1 MEETPH
7 GWTSKIVRTFLTSKL
22 SVLFII
28 ASFLAGTVALI
39 ATPREEEPQI
49 VVPMADLL
57 VEWPGASSQEIE
69 HLVTTP
75 VESLL
80 WEIDGVENVYSIS
93 RPGRSLSTVR
103 FYVGEDRERSMV
115 KVYNKL
121 SANTDRLPPDAR
133 GIVLKPREMDDIP
146 FLTLALHSNAL
157 DDHQLRRIAEE
168 LAVRLREV
176 PQSGPVSVIGGR
188 ARQVQINI
196 NPVALAAHG
205 LALSDLFRA
214 LQGANLSLPLGDLTK
229 EGHQF
234 LLEGGSTLRSAADVS
249 ATVIRAEK
257 DKAVRVGDIAEVVD
271 GPQEVTHYTRIGF
284 GPGEGK
290 EQADAQ
296 PAVMV
301 AIAKQKGSNAVSVA
315 EALLH
320 KADALKGTVI
330 PEDVQ
335 VTVARNNGETA
346 NEKVNDLVKHLLL
359 AIATILVL
367 IALALGPREALI
379 VALAVPMTLAI
390 TLLADYALGYTIN
403 RVTLFALILS
413 LGLLVDDPIVDVE
426 NIHRHFKLKRLPPL
440 QATLAA
446 VEEVRP
452 PTILATFTVILSFL
466 SMYFIT
472 GMMGPY
478 MRPMPFNITV
488 VMLMSLVVAF
498 TVTPWATYHL
508 LKGEYGK
515 KETAPPP
522 LEESRTYRLYRRIM
536 IPLLHRKKWRR
547 LFWAAL
553 IAMFALSFLLAGLRW
568 VPMKMLPFD
577 NKNELQLLIDLP
589 EGSPLEE
596 TDRAAAAFTDYLRTV
611 SEVENVQIYV
621 GTASPVDFNG
631 FVRHY
636 DLRQQA
642 NQADLRINLL
652 PKERRVDQSHAIA
665 LRLRPD
671 LEKIAQERQ
680 ARIKIVEVPPGPPV
694 LAGVVAEV
702 TVPVDATLAE
712 QISVVEEVRQAFTE
726 TAGVV
731 DVDDGIEA
739 DQGKIHFDVDAEKA
753 ALHRISVEE
762 IARTLQAAIGGAP
775 AGIVHR
781 PAERNPLPIVIRLPR
796 EGRVRPEDFRGI
808 FMRNPNG
815 RNIPLAE
822 LVSVRTAV
830 EDKTIYHKD
839 LKRVHFVTGEMA
851 GRSPVEAII
860 DLTRRFKER
869 PLPQGYAL
877 TFTGE
882 GEWQITVDVFR
893 DLGIAFFAALAAI
906 YILLVAWTGSMV
918 IPLVMMAAIPL
929 TMIGI
934 MPGFYLLNLLF
945 ANTVGPYENPIF
957 FTATAMIGMIAL
969 AGIVIRNS
977 IILID
982 FIQMAELEGRSP
994 DEAIVEA
1001 GAVRLRP
1008 ILLTAGAAMLGSWV
1022 ITLDP
1027 IFSGLAWSFIF
1038 GIFASTLFTL
1048 VVIPLLYFTIYGGK
1062 GKEIVQEK
1070 EAAPPE
1076 SGEPKMRA
1084 FRDIAEEVRR

>member
-1 MEETPH
+1 MGETPH

-22 SVLFII
+22 SILFII
-28 ASFLAGTVALI
+28 ASFLAGAVALI
-39 ATPREEEPQI
+39 TTPREEEPQI
-49 VVPMADLL
+49 VVPMADLF
-57 VEWPGASSQEIE
+57 VEWPGASAQEVE

-80 WEIDGVENVYSIS
+80 WEIDGVENVYAVS
-93 RPGRSLSTVR
+93 RPGRSLVTVR
-103 FYVGEDRERSMV
+103 FYVGQDRERSMV
-115 KVYNKL
+115 KVYNKVF
-121 SANTDRLPPDAR
+121 ANTDRLPPGAR
-133 GIVLKPREMDDIP
+133 GIAVKPREMDDIP
-146 FLTLALHSNAL
+146 FLTLALHSDSQ
-157 DDHQLRRIAEE
+157 DDYQLRRMAEE

-188 ARQVQINI
+188 ARQIQIKI
-196 NPVALAAHG
+196 NPVALTAHG
-205 LALSDLFRA
+205 LTLTDLFRA
-214 LQGANLSLPLGDLTK
+214 LQGANLALPLGDLTK

-249 ATVIRAEK
+249 AVVLRSDK
-257 DKAVRVGDIAEVVD
+257 DKAVRMADVAEVID

-284 GPGEGK
+284 GPEEGK
-290 EQADAQ
+290 ARAGEP

-301 AIAKQKGSNAVSVA
+301 AVAKQKGSNAVSVA
-315 EALLH
+315 EALLE

-335 VTVARNNGETA
+335 VTVVRNNGETA

-379 VALAVPMTLAI
+379 VALAVPMTLAM

-478 MRPMPFNITV
+478 MRPMPFNITI
-488 VMLMSLVVAF
+488 VMLMSLVIAF

-515 KETAPPP
+515 AEAAPPP
-522 LEESRTYRLYRRIM
+522 MEESRTDRLYRRIM
-536 IPLLHRKKWRR
+536 MPLLHRKKRRR

-553 IAMFALSFLLAGLRW
+553 VGALALSFLLAGLRW

-589 EGSPLEE
+589 EGTPLEE
-596 TDRAAAAFTDYLRTV
+596 TDRAAAAFTDYLRTI
-611 SEVENVQIYV
+611 SEVENVQVYV
-621 GTASPVDFNG
+621 GIASPVDFNG

-636 DLRQQA
+636 DLRQGA

-652 PKERRVDQSHAIA
+652 PKERRVAQSHAIA
-665 LRLRPD
+665 LRIRPD
-671 LEKIAQERQ
+671 LEKIAQENR
-680 ARIKIVEVPPGPPV
+680 ARIKIVEAPPGPPV

-702 TVPVDATLAE
+702 TVPADATLAE
-712 QISVVEEVRQAFTE
+712 HISAVEGVRQAFTK

-762 IARTLQAAIGGAP
+762 VARTLQAAIGGAP

-781 PAERNPLPIVIRLPR
+781 PAERNPLPIIVRLPR
-796 EGRVRPEDFRGI
+796 EGRIHPEDFRGI
-808 FMRNPNG
+808 FIRNAEG
-815 RNIPLAE
+815 KRIPLAE
-822 LVSVRTAV
+822 LVSIRTVV

-839 LKRVHFVTGEMA
+839 LKRVHFVTGETA

-860 DLTRRFKER
+860 DLTRHFKEQ

-877 TFTGE
+877 RLTGE
-882 GEWQITVDVFR
+882 GEWKITVDVFR

-945 ANTVGPYENPIF
+945 ASPVGPYENPIF

-982 FIQMAELEGRSP
+982 FIQRAESDGRSL

-1048 VVIPLLYFTIYGGK
+1048 VVIPLLYFSIYGRK
-1062 GKEIVQEK
+1062 DPERVEQKEP
-1070 EAAPPE
+1070 ALPE
-1076 SGEPKMRA
+1076 PVEPRIRA
-1084 FRDIAEEVRR
+1084 LRGRG

>member
-1 MEETPH
+1 MDTPAL
-7 GWTSKIVRTFLTSKL
+7 GWTSKIVRAFLTSKL
-22 SVLFII
+22 SILFIL
-28 ASFLAGTVALI
+28 ASFLAGGIALL

-49 VVPMADLL
+49 VVPMADLFVAL
-57 VEWPGASSQEIE
+57 PGASAQEVE

-80 WEIDGVENVYSIS
+80 WEVDGVENVYSVS
-93 RPGRSLSTVR
+93 RPGEAVITVR

-115 KVYNKL
+115 KVYNKVF
-121 SANTDRLPPDAR
+121 ANADRLPSGAG
-133 GIVLKPREMDDIP
+133 GIQLKPREMDDIP
-146 FLTLALHSNAL
+146 IVTLALHSPSRG
-157 DDHQLRRIAEE
+157 DDSLRRIAEE

-176 PQSGPVSVIGGR
+176 PQTGPVSVIGGR
-188 ARQVQINI
+188 ARQIQVKID
-196 NPVALAAHG
+196 PAALAARG
-205 LALSDLFRA
+205 LTITDLLRA
-214 LQGANLSLPLGDLTK
+214 LEGANLSLALGDFTAGGRRLM
-229 EGHQF
+229 
-234 LLEGGSTLRSAADVS
+234 LEGGSTLRSADDVA
-249 ATVIRAEK
+249 ATVIRSVG
-257 DKAVRVGDIAEVVD
+257 DKAVRVGEVAQVID
-271 GPQEVTHYTRIGF
+271 GPQEVESYTRIGF
-284 GPGEGK
+284 GPEESKGDRAAE
-290 EQADAQ
+290 Q
-296 PAVMV
+296 PAVTL

-315 EALLH
+315 KSILKKTDE
-320 KADALKGTVI
+320 LKGSVI
-330 PEDVQ
+330 PDDVQ
-335 VTVARNNGETA
+335 VTVTRNNGETA
-346 NEKVNDLVKHLLL
+346 DEKVNDLVDHLLI

-367 IALALGPREALI
+367 IALALGAREALI

-390 TLLADYALGYTIN
+390 TLLADFALGYTIN

-446 VEEVRP
+446 VDEVRP

-488 VMLMSLVVAF
+488 VMLMSLIVAF

-508 LKGEYGK
+508 LKKDYGK
-515 KETAPPP
+515 EEAAPGPI
-522 LEESRTYRLYRRIM
+522 EESRAYRLYRRIM
-536 IPLLHRKKWRR
+536 MPLLHNRKRRR
-547 LFWAAL
+547 LFLAGLLGAL
-553 IAMFALSFLLAGLRW
+553 AFSFLLAGMRW

-577 NKNELQLLIDLP
+577 NKNELQLLVDLP
-589 EGSPLEE
+589 EGSPLEA
-596 TDRAAAAFTDYLRTV
+596 TDQAAAAFTDYLRTV
-611 SEVENVQIYV
+611 SEVENVQVYV
-621 GTASPVDFNG
+621 GTASPIDFNG

-636 DLRQQA
+636 DLRQGPHF
-642 NQADLRINLL
+642 ADIRINLL
-652 PKERRVDQSHAIA
+652 PKRRRVAQSHAIA

-671 LEKIAQERQ
+671 LQEIADRFH
-680 ARIKIVEVPPGPPV
+680 AKMKIVEVPPGPPV

-702 TVPVDATLAE
+702 TGPVDATEAERLA
-712 QISVVEEVRQAFTE
+712 VARQVKGAFSQ

-753 ALHRISVEE
+753 ALHGLSVEE
-762 IARTLQAAIGGAP
+762 IARTLQAAVGGASG
-775 AGIVHR
+775 GIVHR
-781 PAERNPLPIVIRLPR
+781 PGERNPLPIIVQLPR
-796 EGRVRPEDFRGI
+796 ERRVRPDDLRGI
-808 FMRNPNG
+808 FMRAADG
-815 RNIPLAE
+815 KGIPLSE
-822 LVSVRTAV
+822 LVSLRTTL
-830 EDKTIYHKD
+830 EDKSITHKD
-839 LKRVHFVTGEMA
+839 LKRVHFITGEMA
-851 GRSPVEAII
+851 GRSPVEAVI
-860 DLTRRFKER
+860 DLTRRFNAQ

-877 TFTGE
+877 RFTGE
-882 GEWQITVDVFR
+882 GEWKITVDVFR

-906 YILLVAWTGSMV
+906 YIVLVAQTGSLG

-945 ANTVGPYENPIF
+945 ARPVGPYENPIF

-982 FIQMAELEGRSP
+982 FIQAAQAHGKSL

-1001 GAVRLRP
+1001 GTVRLRP

-1048 VVIPLLYFTIYGGK
+1048 VVIPLLYFMIYGRRTLAPLEG
-1062 GKEIVQEK
+1062 GDWNT
-1070 EAAPPE
+1070 AAP
-1076 SGEPKMRA
+1076 SEPVER
-1084 FRDIAEEVRR
+1084 RVRPLRGV

>member
-1 MEETPH
+1 MNRSEL
-7 GWTSKIVRTFLTSKL
+7 GWTSKIVQTFLTSQL
-22 SVLFII
+22 SVLFIL
-28 ASFLAGTVALI
+28 ASFLAGAIALI

-49 VVPMADLL
+49 VVPMADLFVAL
-57 VEWPGASSQEIE
+57 PGASAPEVE
-69 HLVTTP
+69 NRVTIP

-80 WEIDGVENVYSIS
+80 WEIDGVENVYSVS
-93 RPGRSLSTVR
+93 RPGEGVITVR
-103 FYVGEDRERSMV
+103 FFVGEDRERSMV
-115 KVYNKL
+115 KLYNKVFGN
-121 SANTDRLPPDAR
+121 ADRLPPGAR
-133 GIVLKPREMDDIP
+133 GIQIKVREMDDIP
-146 FLTLALHSNAL
+146 IVTLALHSSSRG
-157 DDHQLRRIAEE
+157 DDSLRRIAEE

-176 PQSGPVSVIGGR
+176 PQTGPVSVIGGR
-188 ARQVQINI
+188 ARQIQVKID
-196 NPVALAAHG
+196 PAALAACG
-205 LALSDLFRA
+205 LTVPDLLRA
-214 LQGANLSLPLGDLTK
+214 LEGANLSLSLGDFTQRGRRLM
-229 EGHQF
+229 
-234 LLEGGSTLRSAADVS
+234 LEGGSRLRAATDVA
-249 ATVIRAEK
+249 ATVIRSEG
-257 DKAVRVGDIAEVVD
+257 DKAVRVGDVAEVVD
-271 GPQEVTHYTRIGF
+271 GPQEVERYTRIGF
-284 GPGEGK
+284 GPEAAKGPAESA
-290 EQADAQ
+290 EQ
-296 PAVMV
+296 PAVTV

-315 EALLH
+315 EAILE
-320 KADALKGTVI
+320 KTDTLKGSLI
-330 PEDVQ
+330 PDDVA
-335 VTVARNNGETA
+335 VTVTRNNGETA
-346 NEKVNDLVKHLLL
+346 DEKVNDLVNHLLI

-367 IALALGPREALI
+367 IALALGVREALI

-390 TLLADYALGYTIN
+390 TLLADFALGYTIN

-488 VMLMSLVVAF
+488 VMLMSLIVAF

-508 LKGEYGK
+508 LKNDYGK
-515 KETAPPP
+515 EEAAPGP
-522 LEESRTYRLYRRIM
+522 LEESRTYRFYRRIM
-536 IPLLHRKKWRR
+536 MPLLHNRKRRR
-547 LFWAAL
+547 LFLAGLLGAL
-553 IAMFALSFLLAGLRW
+553 AFSFLLAGMRW

-589 EGSPLEE
+589 EGSPLEV
-596 TDRAAAAFTDYLRTV
+596 TDQAAAAFTDYLRTV
-611 SEVENVQIYV
+611 SEVENVQVYV
-621 GTASPVDFNG
+621 GTASPIDFNG

-636 DLRQQA
+636 DLREGPHF
-642 NQADLRINLL
+642 ADIRINLL
-652 PKERRVDQSHAIA
+652 PKRRRVAQSHAIA

-671 LEKIAQERQ
+671 LEAIARRYQ
-680 ARIKIVEVPPGPPV
+680 AEMKIVEVPPGPPV

-702 TVPVDATLAE
+702 TGPVDATETERLA
-712 QISVVEEVRQAFTE
+712 VVRWVKEAFSQ

-739 DQGKIHFDVDAEKA
+739 DQGKIHFDVDPEKA
-753 ALHRISVEE
+753 ALHGISVAE
-762 IARTLQAAIGGAP
+762 IARTIQAAVGGAH
-775 AGIVHR
+775 AGTLHR
-781 PAERNPLPIVIRLPR
+781 PAERNPLPIVVQLPR
-796 EGRVRPEDFRGI
+796 ERRVRPDDLRGI
-808 FMRNPNG
+808 FVRG
-815 RNIPLAE
+815 ADGKGVPLAE
-822 LVSVRTAV
+822 LVSPRTTL
-830 EDKTIYHKD
+830 EDKSITHKD

-851 GRSPVEAII
+851 GRSPVEAVI
-860 DLTRRFKER
+860 DLTRRFNAQ
-869 PLPQGYAL
+869 PLPAGYAL
-877 TFTGE
+877 KFTGE
-882 GEWQITVDVFR
+882 GEWKITVDVFR
-893 DLGIAFFAALAAI
+893 DLGIAFFAALVAI
-906 YILLVAWTGSMV
+906 YIVLVAQTGSLV

-929 TMIGI
+929 TLIGI

-945 ANTVGPYENPIF
+945 ARSVGPYENPIF

-982 FIQMAELEGRSP
+982 FIQAAEAGGRSL

-1001 GAVRLRP
+1001 GTVRLRP

-1048 VVIPLLYFTIYGGK
+1048 IVVPLLYFILYGGK
-1062 GKEIVQEK
+1062 EVTPRDGFDR
-1070 EAAPPE
+1070 EAAASLPE
-1076 SGEPKMRA
+1076 PVERRA
-1084 FRDIAEEVRR
+1084 RPLRGV